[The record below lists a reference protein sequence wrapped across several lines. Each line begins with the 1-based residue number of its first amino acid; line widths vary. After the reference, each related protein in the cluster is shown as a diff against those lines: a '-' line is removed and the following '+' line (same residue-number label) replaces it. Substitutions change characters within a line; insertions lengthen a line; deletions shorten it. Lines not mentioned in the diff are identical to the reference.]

1 MEELRSH
8 EENGTWKLVDPP
20 PGRKPVG
27 CKWVY
32 KIKRNAAGE
41 AVKYKARLVAQGF
54 NQKYGQD
61 YDEVFAPVIKQ
72 TTLRTLLAIASK
84 RNLIL
89 KHFDVK
95 TAYLYGT
102 LEEELYMRQPGG
114 FEVAGQE
121 RKVCKLVKSIY
132 GLKQSARCWNHR
144 LHAVLLGLKFKQSR
158 ADPCLYTKVV
168 NGRRI
173 YLLVYVD
180 DILVGC
186 DSEEE
191 I

>member
-1 MEELRSH
+1 MEPRTPQEALSCEKSAECRKAMMEELRSH

-61 YDEVFAPVIKQ
+61 YDEMFVPVIKQ

-84 RNLIL
+84 RSLVL
-89 KHFDVK
+89 K
-95 TAYLYGT
+95 T
-102 LEEELYMRQPGG
+102 
-114 FEVAGQE
+114 
-121 RKVCKLVKSIY
+121 
-132 GLKQSARCWNHR
+132 
-144 LHAVLLGLKFKQSR
+144 
-158 ADPCLYTKVV
+158 
-168 NGRRI
+168 
-173 YLLVYVD
+173 
-180 DILVGC
+180 
-186 DSEEE
+186 
-191 I
+191 